1 MAGGSK
7 IQGIIATTDGLTQI
21 RIKLKHLPWNQLWS
35 ETWFQSATIRT
46 RKNPA
51 TMAPGDSR

>member
-7 IQGIIATTDGLTQI
+7 IQGKATTDGLTLI
-21 RIKLKHLPWNQLWS
+21 RIKLRHQPWNLFWR

-51 TMAPGDSR
+51 NMAPGDSR